1 MTRVEL
7 KRRAPARL
15 SDGRMRR
22 EPAEHAAE
30 RVFVVHV
37 GAETMGLPID
47 RVRTVFF
54 VGDVARVPLT
64 PPWVLGLINLRGAI
78 VTAISLRA
86 RLGLPDAP
94 RSTGGLHSGLA
105 IAVDVDGDS
114 FAIVVDKVGEVID
127 VASGAAATIAPVG
140 MSNTM
145 RRLTSRVYARAS
157 GLLPIIDLRAVV
169 LDDGPS
175 VDFIT
180 KN

>member
-78 VTAISLRA
+78 VTASRSVIYAFDAGDRDWAGAVRLAAERFRDEIAAGLGVRA
-86 RLGLPDAP
+86 
-94 RSTGGLHSGLA
+94 
-105 IAVDVDGDS
+105 
-114 FAIVVDKVGEVID
+114 
-127 VASGAAATIAPVG
+127 
-140 MSNTM
+140 
-145 RRLTSRVYARAS
+145 
-157 GLLPIIDLRAVV
+157 
-169 LDDGPS
+169 
-175 VDFIT
+175 
-180 KN
+180 